1 MLRYY
6 SQDTGQISYNNDE
19 ENKFFRIIEIKDY
32 TNATYA
38 GILVALM
45 YMNCEYTLTQSY
57 ELYPTI

>member
-1 MLRYY
+1 MLRYF

-38 GILVALM
+38 VILDALM
-45 YMNCEYTLTQSY
+45 YVN
-57 ELYPTI
+57 IH